1 MENAVD
7 ALIMAGQFLL
17 FLVALSVC
25 MSSFSNL
32 RMQTVEIFGQ
42 QETIELSKNDK
53 QYINYMSAAE
63 NNSTRVV
70 GAETVVSSM
79 YRAIKENYVI
89 YLKLKDYTGLDG
101 KVILLE
107 DMEIYNPVNKMNEK
121 SDVIKITIGK
131 KEDFVNQR
139 VNEILKGGL
148 YDKIKNCNFYEYLG
162 EYQTGDEGVS
172 SENKLTYRVITYIEK
187 TTP

>member
-42 QETIELSKNDK
+42 QD
-53 QYINYMSAAE
+53 MSAAE